1 MPRLRWFN
9 QLHNSLNGGSAGQG
23 GIEVVPAPPALL
35 VDELLPDAE
44 PLADAEPLLPPYPPV
59 FGPVIIL
66 QKFAVISSIQNTPP
80 IGACV
85 GAAVPLVALP
95 TAPP

>member
-1 MPRLRWFN
+1 VPRLRWFN

-44 PLADAEPLLPPYPPV
+44 PLADAEPLLPP
-59 FGPVIIL
+59 
-66 QKFAVISSIQNTPP
+66 
-80 IGACV
+80 
-85 GAAVPLVALP
+85 
-95 TAPP
+95 